1 MLNTTNWNYPT
12 TVWFGDNRVADIA
25 NALEQLN
32 IRKPLIVTDE
42 ALVKLP
48 IMQNLTKALEKNG
61 ISYTIF
67 SDVQPNPTG
76 KNVQNGVKT
85 YRQNQNDG
93 VIAFGGGSALDAGKT
108 IAFMSGQS
116 LSIWDFEDV
125 GDNWSR
131 ADEFGIAKTIAIPT
145 TAGTGSEVGRATV
158 ITDSKNHAKKIIFHP
173 KMLPSIVILDPVL
186 TYNLPKH
193 ITAWTGID
201 ALVHAIEAYCAPGFH
216 PMADGIALEAIRLI
230 KENLLVAYLEPHNQ
244 DARAYML
251 VAAMMGATAFQ
262 KGLGSV
268 HSVAHQLGGL
278 FNTPHGLANSI
289 ILPYALKQNE
299 SAIEDKMVN
308 LCKYL
313 NIQNP
318 STQSFID
325 YILDLRKKLQIPHTL
340 KEVKITSERAQEIGE
355 LAYKD
360 PSTPSN
366 AKKIDAKDLEALFMS
381 AVNGDFG
388 LVGNHEY
395 N

>member
-12 TVWFGDNRVADIA
+12 TVWFGFDRIKDITK
-25 NALEQLN
+25 ALEQLS
-32 IRKPLIVTDE
+32 IKRPLIVTDE

-48 IMQNLTKALEKNG
+48 IMEDLKNALESKN
-61 ISYTIF
+61 ISYYIF

-76 KNVQNGVKT
+76 ENVQNGVKK
-85 YRQNQNDG
+85 YIENKNDG

-131 ADEFGIAKTIAIPT
+131 ADENGIAKTIAIPT

-158 ITDSKNHAKKIIFHP
+158 ITDSINHAKKIIFHP

-230 KENLLVAYLEPHNQ
+230 KENLAKVYEQPHNG

-251 VAAMMGATAFQ
+251 VSAMMGATAFQ

-268 HSVAHQLGGL
+268 HSIAHQLGGL
-278 FNTPHGLANSI
+278 YNMPHGLANSI
-289 ILPYALKQNE
+289 ILPYALKQNKT
-299 SAIEDKMVN
+299 AIEDKMIK
-308 LCKYL
+308 LCEYL
-313 NIQNP
+313 NIKNP
-318 STQSFID
+318 STDSFIK
-325 YILDLRKKLQIPHTL
+325 YILDLREKLEIPHTL
-340 KEVKITSERAQEIGE
+340 KLAKISKERAKEIGE
-355 LAYKD
+355 LAFND
-360 PSTPSN
+360 PSTSTN
-366 AKKIDAKDLEALFMS
+366 AKKIDTDDLAALFLS
-381 AVNGDFG
+381 AYDG
-388 LVGNHEY
+388 EI
-395 N
+395 

>member
-1 MLNTTNWNYPT
+1 MLQNTNWNYPT
-12 TVWFGDNRVADIA
+12 SVWFGDDRVKDIDK
-25 NALEQLN
+25 ALEALN
-32 IRKPLIVTDE
+32 IKRPLIVTDD

-48 IMQNLTKALEKNG
+48 IMEDLTQALKNED
-61 ISYTIF
+61 IEFDIF

-76 KNVQNGVKT
+76 ENVENGVKI
-85 YRQNQNDG
+85 YKQNGNDG

-108 IAFMSGQS
+108 IAFMSGQTLS
-116 LSIWDFEDV
+116 LWDFEDV
-125 GDNWSR
+125 GDNFSR
-131 ADEFGIAKTIAIPT
+131 ADKSGIAKTIAIPT

-216 PMADGIALEAIRLI
+216 PMADGIAIEAIRLI
-230 KENLLVAYLEPHNQ
+230 KENLTKAYKEPHNA

-268 HSVAHQLGGL
+268 HSLAHQLGGL

-289 ILPYALKQNE
+289 ILPYALQQN
-299 SAIEDKMVN
+299 SSTIEQKMKK
-308 LCKYL
+308 LCEYL
-313 NIQNP
+313 DIKNP
-318 STQSFID
+318 STKSFIE
-325 YILDLRKKLQIPHTL
+325 YILSLREELEIPHTL
-340 KEVKITSERAQEIGE
+340 KEAKISDERADEIGE
-355 LAYKD
+355 LAYLD

-366 AKKIDAKDLEALFMS
+366 AKKIDAKDLKALFLAAYS
-381 AVNGDFG
+381 GDFG
-388 LVGNHEY
+388 LVE
-395 N
+395 

>member
-1 MLNTTNWNYPT
+1 MPNTTNWNYPT
-12 TVWFGDNRVADIA
+12 TIWFGENRIADIP
-25 NALEQLN
+25 NALKELN
-32 IRKPLIVTDE
+32 IKNPLIVTDV

-48 IMQNLTKALEKNG
+48 IMDDLTKALKD
-61 ISYTIF
+61 IPFTVF

-76 KNVQNGVKT
+76 ENVQNGVEVYK
-85 YRQNQNDG
+85 RNKNDG

-116 LSIWDFEDV
+116 LDIWDFEDV
-125 GDNWSR
+125 GDNFSR
-131 ADEFGIAKTIAIPT
+131 ADESGIAKTIAIPT

-201 ALVHAIEAYCAPGFH
+201 ALVHSIEAYCAPGFH
-216 PMADGIALEAIRLI
+216 PMADGIAIEAIRLI
-230 KENLLVAYLEPHNQ
+230 KENLTTAYSEPHNA

-268 HSVAHQLGGL
+268 HSLAHQLGGL

-289 ILPYALKQNE
+289 ILPYALKQNQ
-299 SAIEDKMVN
+299 SAIEQKMVK
-308 LCKYL
+308 LCEYL
-313 NIQNP
+313 NIANP
-318 STQSFID
+318 STKSFIE
-325 YILDLRKKLQIPHTL
+325 YILKLRKELEIPHTL
-340 KEVKITSERAQEIGE
+340 KEAKISDERADEIGE
-355 LAYKD
+355 LAYSD

-366 AKKIDAKDLEALFMS
+366 AKKIDAKDLKALFLAS
-381 AVNGDFG
+381 FNGDFG
-388 LVGNHEY
+388 LVE
-395 N
+395 

>member
-1 MLNTTNWNYPT
+1 MLPTSTNWNYPT
-12 TVWFGDNRVADIA
+12 TVWFGFDRVKNIAD
-25 NALEQLN
+25 ALKQLN
-32 IRKPLIVTDE
+32 IKKPLIVTDD

-48 IMQNLTKALEKNG
+48 IMKDLCDALEDDK
-61 ISYTIF
+61 IQYTIF

-76 KNVQNGVKT
+76 INVQNGVEV
-85 YRQNQNDG
+85 YRQNASDG

-116 LSIWDFEDV
+116 RSVWDFEDA

-131 ADEFGIAKTIAIPT
+131 ADENGIAKTIAIPT

-216 PMADGIALEAIRLI
+216 PMADGIAIEAIKLI
-230 KENLLVAYLEPHNQ
+230 KENLPTAFEKPHDK

-268 HSVAHQLGGL
+268 HSLAHQLGGL

-299 SAIEDKMVN
+299 SAIEQKMTK
-308 LCKYL
+308 LCEYL

-318 STQSFID
+318 STKSFID
-325 YILDLRKKLQIPHTL
+325 FILDLREKLEIPHTL
-340 KEVKITSERAQEIGE
+340 KEVKISNERANEIGE
-355 LAYKD
+355 LAYND
-360 PSTPSN
+360 PSTPTN
-366 AKKIDAKDLEALFMS
+366 AKKIDANDLTALFL
-381 AVNGDFG
+381 AAFDGDFG
-388 LVGNHEY
+388 RLS
-395 N
+395 

>member
-1 MLNTTNWNYPT
+1 MLPTSTNWNYPT
-12 TVWFGDNRVADIA
+12 TVWFGFDRIKNIAD
-25 NALEQLN
+25 ALKQLN
-32 IRKPLIVTDE
+32 IKKPLIVTDD

-48 IMQNLTKALEKNG
+48 IMKDLCDALESEE
-61 ISYTIF
+61 IPYTIF

-76 KNVQNGVKT
+76 INVQNGVEVYK
-85 YRQNQNDG
+85 QNASDG

-116 LSIWDFEDV
+116 RSVWDFEDV

-131 ADEFGIAKTIAIPT
+131 ADENGIAKTIAIPT

-216 PMADGIALEAIRLI
+216 PMADGIAIEAIRLI
-230 KENLLVAYLEPHNQ
+230 KENLVRAFEKQHDK

-268 HSVAHQLGGL
+268 HSLAHQLGGL

-299 SAIEDKMVN
+299 SDIEQKMKK
-308 LCKYL
+308 LCEYL
-313 NIQNP
+313 NIKNP
-318 STQSFID
+318 STKSFID
-325 YILDLRKKLQIPHTL
+325 FILDLREKLEIPHTL
-340 KEVKITSERAQEIGE
+340 KEAKISNERASEIGE
-355 LAYKD
+355 LAYND
-360 PSTPSN
+360 PSTPTN
-366 AKKIDAKDLEALFMS
+366 AKKIDANDLTTLFL
-381 AVNGDFG
+381 AAFDGDFG
-388 LVGNHEY
+388 LVK
-395 N
+395 